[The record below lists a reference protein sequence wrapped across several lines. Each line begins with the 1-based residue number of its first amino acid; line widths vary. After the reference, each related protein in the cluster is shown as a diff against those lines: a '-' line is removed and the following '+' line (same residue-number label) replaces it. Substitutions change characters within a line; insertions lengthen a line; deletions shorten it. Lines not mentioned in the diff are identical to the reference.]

1 MELAIYIEDIQISYK
16 HFGIPQSHG
25 NHDEVVRNTA
35 KQHQRIR
42 QNFGDGNFGDDG
54 QRKMCW

>member
-35 KQHQRIR
+35 K
-42 QNFGDGNFGDDG
+42 
-54 QRKMCW
+54 